1 MNFGQIDFHNFDI
14 KAMFTIAIQQAVIP
28 FVYMPITP
36 EIICII
42 KKDLDQFASNLVFR
56 KIIYNY
62 TVECIDQREKVM
74 IDISFAETPA
84 DIVHQ
89 KHVKITL
96 SS

>member
-1 MNFGQIDFHNFDI
+1 METFIDCLDLKDI
-14 KAMFTIAIQQAVIP
+14 
-28 FVYMPITP
+28 
-36 EIICII
+36 IICLI
-42 KKDLDQFASNLVFR
+42 KNDLDQFASKLVFK

-62 TVECIDQREKVM
+62 TVECIDQKEKVI

-84 DIVHQ
+84 DIMHQ